1 MKMPSTAHRN
11 RAAERHDSFSRRNFL
26 RGVGAAIALP
36 AFESFLPRL
45 SAATLAQAAAN
56 GAVTASGA
64 PLRLAFFQF
73 ANGTH
78 PAKWWPNGE
87 NRDFALN
94 ETMEAL
100 APLKSK
106 FQVLGGLALEPAT
119 PGPDGAGDHGRAGGS
134 FLTGV
139 RVKKT
144 QGADFH
150 SGISVDQIIAQKVGH
165 VTPFKSLEISCDTL
179 RTAGDCDSGYSCVY
193 QHNMAWSSPTAPVAP
208 EVNPRFLFERLFGT
222 GAPAERKQNLIMR
235 QRQQRSILDYVA
247 NESRSIGRELAAAS
261 QDGRGAGGLT
271 ARDKEKL
278 DQYLTSVR
286 EIEQRIE
293 RAEKSVGDRPN
304 PAMETP
310 AGIPTS
316 FQEYLRL
323 NMDMLHLAFLTDNTR
338 VATFLLA
345 GEGSNRSFDEIGI
358 PDGHHYCTH
367 HGNKPDLVAKTC
379 VIDKWYATQFAYF
392 LEKMEKTKDVDGK
405 SLLDNSMILYGCGN
419 GDGNRHTHANLPIIL
434 AGSGGGVLEAGRYV
448 KHEPAPL
455 TNLYL
460 SLMDRMGAKGVERF
474 GDSTGRLANI

>member
-1 MKMPSTAHRN
+1 MKTPSTAHRN

-26 RGVGAAIALP
+26 RGLGATIALP
-36 AFESFLPRL
+36 ALESFLPRL
-45 SAATLAQAAAN
+45 SAAQLAEAAAT

-78 PAKWWPNGE
+78 PAKWWPTGE

-94 ETMEAL
+94 ETMQAMGGVKDKL
-100 APLKSK
+100 
-106 FQVLGGLALEPAT
+106 QILGGLALEPAT
-119 PGPDGAGDHGRAGGS
+119 AGPDGAGDHGRAGGS

-150 SGISVDQIIAQKVGH
+150 SGISVDQVIAQKVGH

-208 EVNPRFLFERLFGT
+208 EVNPRFLFERLFGS
-222 GAPAERKQNLIMR
+222 GSPAERTQNLIMR

-247 NESRSIGRELAAAS
+247 NESNSIGRELAAAS
-261 QDGRGAGGLT
+261 KDGRGAGGLT
-271 ARDKEKL
+271 VRDREKL

-293 RAEKSVGDRPN
+293 RAEKSVADRPN
-304 PAMETP
+304 PAMDTP

-316 FQEYLRL
+316 FMEYVRL

-338 VATFLLA
+338 DATFLLA
-345 GEGSNRSFDEIGI
+345 GEGSNSSFEEIGI

-392 LEKMEKTKDVDGK
+392 LEKMATTKDVDGK

-448 KHEPAPL
+448 KHSPVPL

-460 SLMDRMGAKGVERF
+460 SLMDRMGVKGVERF
-474 GDSTGRLANI
+474 GDSTGRLENI